1 MTKAKTIVTI
11 ISIVFASA
19 VAPQLALA
27 KGGKAPARNS
37 SMEQSKKF
45 KIGKD
50 HTSVDF
56 DDASIEGQAKNPFG
70 SMLNSRDQD
79 FNKGFI
85 KLRYNWHDQMLISAS
100 GMSQ

>member
-1 MTKAKTIVTI
+1 MINILRKSACLTAIALLLSSNVCLAQKKDAKK
-11 ISIVFASA
+11 S
-19 VAPQLALA
+19 
-27 KGGKAPARNS
+27 NS
-37 SMEQSKKF
+37 LEQSKRF
-45 KIGKD
+45 KVSKD
-50 HTSVDF
+50 KTEVDF

-70 SMLNSRDQD
+70 TLLNSRDQD